1 MVDAMVHF
9 ESHDGTVIHYQ
20 DEGQGIPVVFVHGFA
35 ADTSITWGRPGILDA
50 VAAKGY
56 RVLSM
61 DLRGHG
67 RSSPGRN
74 PALYT
79 MERVVGDLVVL
90 LDHAGLQRAHL
101 VGYSLGSRVAM
112 ELSCR
117 RPPRAAS
124 VVLAGIGAKSA
135 APKRIWGSEEI
146 AAALE
151 ADKPAGVHSP
161 RARAFRAFAEST
173 GADRATLAAMQRA
186 LIDWPRPRPEEIAV
200 PALVIAGVKDD
211 LAGSPFEL
219 AARIPGAMAVEIRGN
234 HMNAVLD
241 PELPA
246 RICDH
251 VETVEA
257 L

>member
-1 MVDAMVHF
+1 MAHF
-9 ESHDGTVIHYQ
+9 ESHDGTVSYYEDQ
-20 DEGQGIPVVFVHGFA
+20 GQGPPVVFVHGFA
-35 ADTSITWGRPGILDA
+35 ADTDITWGRPGILDA
-50 VAAKGY
+50 VADKGY
-56 RVLSM
+56 RILSM

-74 PALYT
+74 PAMYT

-90 LDHAGLQRAHL
+90 LDQVGLRQAHL
-101 VGYSLGSRVAM
+101 VGYSLGSRVVM

-117 RPPRAAS
+117 RPSRATS
-124 VVLAGIGAKSA
+124 VTLAGIGAKSA

-146 AAALE
+146 ATALE
-151 ADKPAGVHSP
+151 TDKPTEVHSP

-173 GADRATLAAMQRA
+173 GADRSTLAAMQRA

-219 AARIPGAMAVEIRGN
+219 AERIPAGKAVEIRGN

-241 PELPA
+241 PELPSH
-246 RICDH
+246 ICQH
-251 VETVEA
+251 VEAVEN